1 MWTIPLRMR
10 WAKSSQAFGGRGCFV
25 ELVVCGNIAKVL
37 ENIPGG
43 RWGLAPLHVPFL
55 LLFHRHHTTAPH
67 PQCPISLTIRWWPH
81 HLFHQEDSIWAPQV
95 PASINV
101 PASPNIETH
110 PMLSLR
116 MCPISSRLCLHS
128 RSHSCYLCRLPRPDY
143 FLSTLAPSP

>member
-101 PASPNIETH
+101 PASPK
-110 PMLSLR
+110 
-116 MCPISSRLCLHS
+116 
-128 RSHSCYLCRLPRPDY
+128 
-143 FLSTLAPSP
+143 STLLVLSVICGCALRRKETNNIPRWGQTRQCSASFQLVL